1 MYDSWHIHRIVVVV
15 YVDEVRQCLR
25 TAATSGHIVH
35 PPGDISME
43 SHGEIILTG

>member
-1 MYDSWHIHRIVVVV
+1 MYDSWHIHRIVVV

-35 PPGDISME
+35 PPGDI
-43 SHGEIILTG
+43 LAWRATVKLY